1 MVTSKWRRVHI
12 PVQPVIRPFPG
23 KGMHFG
29 PSVLIG
35 ADWLICKD
43 GLMNAIV
50 SLKMTALIKMTR
62 LNHIVTGGGIANT
75 SNWNTNYA

>member
-1 MVTSKWRRVHI
+1 MY
-12 PVQPVIRPFPG
+12 
-23 KGMHFG
+23 FG

-35 ADWLICKD
+35 ADWLICRD

-50 SLKMTALIKMTR
+50 SLKMTALIKMTC
-62 LNHIVTGGGIANT
+62 LNHLVTGRGIATT